1 MRASNTEIMTGQA
14 QLGETVRSAMQA
26 VTASVQEMVRAVRQM
41 HSDIGQLDNR
51 DRV

>member
-1 MRASNTEIMTGQA
+1 
-14 QLGETVRSAMQA
+14 MQA
-26 VTASVQEMVRAVRQM
+26 VTASVQEMVRAAGQM